1 MRRVLQAIAIII
13 FGGLLIAVI
22 NHIPTE
28 DSATNNQSTEYSG
41 KLEREYITPT
51 RIVWSE
57 HSDNISNIDYL
68 LREGN
73 GQADL
78 TNSHICV
85 MKSTATEHPAIL
97 LDFGREL
104 HGGVQIVTG
113 MPADHTPIRI
123 RIRYGESASE
133 AMCEIDGKNGAT
145 NDHAIRDFEMVVPW
159 LGKIEVGNSGFRF
172 VRIDLLDDNREL
184 HLKEIRAFS
193 IMRDIPY
200 RGTFECNDE
209 RLNQIWQ
216 TGAHTVHLNMQ
227 EYLWDGIKR
236 DRLVWMG
243 DMHPEVMTISHVF
256 GYNEV
261 VPNSL
266 DLLKNVTQLPN
277 WMNGMYTYSLWWIIV
292 QRDWYHFHGDDKYLA
307 EQRDYLVGL
316 LDILLNKQI
325 DANGYETSGGGFLDW
340 PSNAN
345 QPAMRVGTQALMM
358 MAIKAGGELCTYLGE
373 EAMATRCQERYNK
386 MVEVAP
392 KVVERY
398 FGEAQSPTA
407 PGSKQAAALMALAG
421 IMEAK
426 QANDQVLEVEQARGF
441 STFYGYYMLQAMA
454 KAGNYEGA
462 MQIIRDFWGGMLDM
476 GATSFWE
483 DFNIDWLP
491 NAAPIDELVPEG
503 KKDIHGDFGAY
514 CYEGFRHS
522 LCHGWASGPTAW
534 MIEHVL
540 GVEVVEAG
548 CKVVRIT
555 PHLGDLQWAKGSFPT
570 PYGDIQIS
578 HERKA
583 DGSIKSKI
591 DAPRGVK
598 VIRAK

>member
-1 MRRVLQAIAIII
+1 MKKLLLALIII
-13 FGGLLIAVI
+13 IIGGVLSFAIDR
-22 NHIPTE
+22 IPTSE
-28 DSATNNQSTEYSG
+28 PAPCEHTGE
-41 KLEREYITPT
+41 LVREYISPT
-51 RIVWSE
+51 RIVWTE
-57 HSDNISNIDYL
+57 HGENITNIEYL

-85 MKSTATEHPAIL
+85 VKSTATEHPSIL

-104 HGGVQIVTG
+104 HGGLQIVTG
-113 MPADHTPIRI
+113 MPADHAPIRV

-145 NDHAIRDFEMVVPW
+145 NDHAIRDFETTLPW
-159 LGKIEVGNSGFRF
+159 LGVREWGNSGFRF

-184 HLKEIRAFS
+184 HLKEIRAIS
-193 IMRDIPY
+193 IMRDLAY

-216 TGAHTVHLNMQ
+216 TGARTVHLNMQ

-256 GYNEV
+256 GQNEV
-261 VPNSL
+261 VPKSL
-266 DLLKNVTQLPN
+266 DLLKSVTPLPK
-277 WMNGMYTYSLWWIIV
+277 WMNNMYTYSLWWIIV
-292 QRDWYHFHGDDKYLA
+292 QRDWYHFHGDEEYLSQ
-307 EQRDYLVGL
+307 QRDYLVGL
-316 LDILLNKQI
+316 LDILLNKRV
-325 DANGYETSGGGFLDW
+325 DENGYEKSGGGFLDW

-345 QPAMRVGTQALMM
+345 KPAMKAGTQALMM
-358 MAIKAGGELCTYLGE
+358 MAMKAGAELCTQLGE
-373 EAMATRCQERYNK
+373 EAMSARCAECYSK
-386 MVEVAP
+386 MEAVAP
-392 KVVERY
+392 TIVEQY
-398 FGEAQSPTA
+398 FSEAEHPAA
-407 PGSKQAAALMALAG
+407 PGSKQAAALMTLAG
-421 IMEAK
+421 ILDAEK
-426 QANDQVLEVEQARGF
+426 ANEEVLTVDGARGF
-441 STFYGYYMLQAMA
+441 STFYGYYMLEAMA

-462 MQIIRDFWGGMLDM
+462 MQVIRDFWGGMLDM

-548 CKVVRIT
+548 CKVVKIT

-570 PYGDIQIS
+570 PYGDITIS
-578 HERKA
+578 HSRKA
-583 DGSIKSKI
+583 DGSIKTEI

-598 VIRAK
+598 VIRGE